1 MLPGVDVEGRHV
13 AVLFDDIRVDQIIH
27 NREICL
33 WDRPPLAVSA
43 VCLNHGNHQMRHHR
57 VAIVVCCND
66 LPITV
71 GEGLSPQ
78 EARWMQMNVEK
89 VTLDT
94 EKSWWHKL

>member
-1 MLPGVDVEGRHV
+1 MLPGVDVEGGTSRSSSTIS
-13 AVLFDDIRVDQIIH
+13 ASTRLS

-57 VAIVVCCND
+57 VAIVVCSND

-78 EARWMQMNVEK
+78 EAQWMQMNVEK